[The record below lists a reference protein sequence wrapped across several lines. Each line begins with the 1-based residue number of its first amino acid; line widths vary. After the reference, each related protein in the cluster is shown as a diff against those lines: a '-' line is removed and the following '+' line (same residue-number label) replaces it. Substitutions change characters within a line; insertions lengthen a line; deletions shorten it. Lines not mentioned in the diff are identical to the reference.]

1 MSGSV
6 ESVVSASIALQG
18 HALAQEKDNL
28 LLKKVLANQEQTIM
42 SLLDAAAVTPKTGPQ
57 PLAHSGAV
65 GTQVHVT
72 A

>member
-1 MSGSV
+1 MSVSI
-6 ESVVSASIALQG
+6 ESVVSESIALQG
-18 HALAQEKDNL
+18 HTLAQEKDNL

-57 PLAHSGAV
+57 ALAQSGAV
-65 GTQVHVT
+65 GTKVHVT

>member
-1 MSGSV
+1 MSVSI

-18 HALAQEKDNL
+18 HTLAQEKDNL

-57 PLAHSGAV
+57 ALAQSGAV
-65 GTQVHVT
+65 GTKVHVT